1 MSLAAITADLE
12 THWNRQLRRHHPTR
26 RWHAADPVV
35 PADPAEL
42 RRRLDDRLSPAG
54 RDLLA
59 RIVTLATGGDHD
71 AALVATLALLGRI
84 VRCEQRFTPSNSVHC
99 VDYRTFAAAVWEAV
113 VTEARPERRWLA
125 EAIAQ
130 RAWRS
135 VRKDICPYREAPA
148 LDWRADT
155 GSSSAPVDDTAISHV
170 AVGTLLDQLVAAG
183 ALNPRGRRIVE
194 HLAAGGDGLR
204 RDPRRGPRAAA
215 TERLRTVRPLR
226 ADARVRLALTA

>member
-12 THWNRQLRRHHPTR
+12 TDWARRLRRDHPTR
-26 RWHAADPVV
+26 RWHAADAAV
-35 PADPAEL
+35 PADPVEL

-54 RDLLA
+54 RDLLG
-59 RIVTLATGGDHD
+59 RIVTLAVDGDHD
-71 AALVATLALLGRI
+71 ASLIATLTLLGRI
-84 VRCEQRFTPSNSVHC
+84 VRCEQRFTPSMSAHC

-113 VTEARPERRWLA
+113 VTEPRPQRRWLA

-135 VRKDICPYREAPA
+135 VRKDTCPYREQPTVEFRTQRTERGGVRVDEQATSQVA
-148 LDWRADT
+148 LDA
-155 GSSSAPVDDTAISHV
+155 
-170 AVGTLLDQLVAAG
+170 LLDELVTDG
-183 ALNPRGRRIVE
+183 SLNARGRRIVE

-204 RDPRRGPRAAA
+204 RSPGRGPRAAA

-226 ADARVRLALTA
+226 HPAVRLALTA

>member
-1 MSLAAITADLE
+1 MSLASITADLE
-12 THWNRQLRRHHPTR
+12 THWNRRVRRSQPTG
-26 RWHAADPVV
+26 RWHSSDPAV
-35 PADPAEL
+35 PADPTEL
-42 RRRLDDRLSPAG
+42 RRRLDARLSPAG

-59 RIVTLATGGDHD
+59 RVVTLATVGDHD
-71 AALVATLALLGRI
+71 AALIATLTLLGRI
-84 VRCEQRFTPSNSVHC
+84 VRCEQRFTPTNSVHC
-99 VDYRTFAAAVWEAV
+99 VDYETFAAAVWEAV
-113 VTEARPERRWLA
+113 VTEARPDRPWLA

-135 VRKDICPYREAPA
+135 VRKDTCPYREQPA
-148 LDWRADT
+148 LDAHVADRSGPRVEEVAT
-155 GSSSAPVDDTAISHV
+155 SHV
-170 AVGTLLDQLVAAG
+170 VVDTLLDQLVADG
-183 ALNPRGRRIVE
+183 SLNARGRRIVE